1 MPALQPVRGTQD
13 LLPDAA
19 RRHRQVSET
28 ARALVALY
36 GFDEIATPISS
47 RRRCIRSKIAAVRN

>member
-1 MPALQPVRGTQD
+1 MAGLQPVRGTQD

-28 ARALVALY
+28 ARAAALLY
-36 GFDEIATPISS
+36 GFDEIVTPI
-47 RRRCIRSKIAAVRN
+47 